1 MKRTG
6 SHADGNSDNSQN
18 ETITE
23 LPARSA
29 EGNSHVEGAKRQ
41 VLQQYVF
48 VHNRLLSLVLVLK

>member
-6 SHADGNSDNSQN
+6 SHADGYSDNSQD

-29 EGNSHVEGAKRQ
+29 EGKGYAA
-41 VLQQYVF
+41 
-48 VHNRLLSLVLVLK
+48 

>member
-6 SHADGNSDNSQN
+6 SHADGYSDNSQD

-29 EGNSHVEGAKRQ
+29 EGNSHVERAKR
-41 VLQQYVF
+41 
-48 VHNRLLSLVLVLK
+48 